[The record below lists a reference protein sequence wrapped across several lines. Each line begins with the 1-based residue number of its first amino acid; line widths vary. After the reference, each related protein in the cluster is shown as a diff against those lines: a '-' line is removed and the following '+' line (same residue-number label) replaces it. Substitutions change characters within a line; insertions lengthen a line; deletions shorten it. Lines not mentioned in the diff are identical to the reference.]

1 MKENK
6 DKFIVCEYG
15 TKAIIKVKMRQRT
28 QMTHVT
34 FKLKKK
40 NKQTKSLSL
49 VTILWQELDQLFSPE
64 DLEDSMK
71 NYTGVWKK
79 RGSERSNT

>member
-34 FKLKKK
+34 FKLKNNNN
-40 NKQTKSLSL
+40 NKEFNISQHTL
-49 VTILWQELDQLFSPE
+49 VGIRLVIFP
-64 DLEDSMK
+64 
-71 NYTGVWKK
+71 
-79 RGSERSNT
+79 